1 VVHGPQTAIVVGKS
15 GEDIWTDKYGRVKLQ
30 FHWDREGQSDENSS
44 CWVRVS
50 QAWAGSNWHGGEA
63 ALADLCADNAFH
75 AHMAEVIKR
84 VNDGLSP
91 IERVRRFILTADPFT
106 VDNGQMTPTM
116 KLRRHVLKEK
126 YGERLEALYH

>member
-1 VVHGPQTAIVVGKS
+1 VPEEAPA
-15 GEDIWTDKYGRVKLQ
+15 R
-30 FHWDREGQSDENSS
+30 
-44 CWVRVS
+44 
-50 QAWAGSNWHGGEA
+50 AWAAGNGHEGDA
-63 ALADLCADNAFH
+63 ALADLCADTAFH
-75 AHMAEVIKR
+75 AHMAEVVKR